1 MTVPKKIKSH
11 PDVLYYCKEL
21 LFYNKHIE
29 KPKIK
34 RLKNI
39 DLLSEL
45 PFYEELNV
53 IKTNHAFRGYA
64 MSYKVEIIEK
74 KDPIKQLEASK
85 LCIKDLFS
93 DLLNET
99 RF

>member
-1 MTVPKKIKSH
+1 MTIKTKTKSH
-11 PDVLYYCKEL
+11 PDVLDYFKKL
-21 LFYNKHIE
+21 PFYNKNIG

-85 LCIKDLFS
+85 LSIKDFFS
-93 DLLNET
+93 DLLN
-99 RF
+99 